1 MNKWWQPA
9 KGTTNTWSSDSIAV
23 KSTGKIKHQAND
35 SNVENRPTSTIC
47 FSTNQHQMTVW
58 PSSTPP
64 GGAEQWLHISQQV
77 AAAKC
82 QTQTS
87 LLTPTLSHSAD
98 YPRGTTVLCSETWTQ
113 INGSCFW
120 EIKAVFEQEGG
131 GGGPADS
138 QAVDLQNKC
147 ASLES
152 AWMQTDDWKAPVDQT
167 ETQFRAKQ
175 D

>member
-9 KGTTNTWSSDSIAV
+9 KGTTNTWSSDSVAV
-23 KSTGKIKHQAND
+23 QSTGKIKHQAND
-35 SNVENRPTSTIC
+35 SNVENRPTSVWAPT
-47 FSTNQHQMTVW
+47 STRW
-58 PSSTPP
+58 PCDPPPPPP
-64 GGAEQWLHISQQV
+64 GGAEQWPDISQQV

-98 YPRGTTVLCSETWTQ
+98 YPRGTTALCSETWTQ

-120 EIKAVFEQEGG
+120 EIKAVFEHR
-131 GGGPADS
+131 
-138 QAVDLQNKC
+138 LLICKIKC
-147 ASLES
+147 ASLET
-152 AWMQTDDWKAPVDQT
+152 AWTQTDDWKAPVDQT